1 MRPLIFDFLEET
13 TNQILENPFEYSSEL
28 NLSIDKETRQP
39 AIDYHSLDT
48 QTFTK
53 AGEEPTDSDHNLTRS
68 YLDTQTDTLNRL
80 ESSDSDQ
87 DIRSASLLDTMT
99 GTRTNDECDDSDS
112 QLRNFRAVL
121 DTQTLTESK
130 ETTDSDN

>member
-1 MRPLIFDFLEET
+1 
-13 TNQILENPFEYSSEL
+13 
-28 NLSIDKETRQP
+28 
-39 AIDYHSLDT
+39 
-48 QTFTK
+48 
-53 AGEEPTDSDHNLTRS
+53 
-68 YLDTQTDTLNRL
+68 
-80 ESSDSDQ
+80 
-87 DIRSASLLDTMT
+87 LDTMT